1 MITFLP
7 DTVNLPLR
15 HWLTVLRPFCFHV
28 KRKFFII
35 YCMVGTTGLYSS
47 LGDRKR
53 KKLNTDTCVERSNIG
68 CSWLLVHFGWVAV
81 EGLLRRRKR
90 NSEWRTGVSCAK
102 TEVKSI
108 ASRGNSQ
115 FKDPNMGQTWMFSGK
130 RRKTRRPGQCG
141 VRSGQ
146 MYAGLD
152 HMRFRPP
159 SPGKGRNFAPSMMEI
174 FGGSQ
179 ENDIIWCVYVFCF

>member
-35 YCMVGTTGLYSS
+35 FCMVGTTGLYSS

-53 KKLNTDTCVERSNIG
+53 KKLNPDTYVERGNIG

-90 NSEWRTGVSCAK
+90 NSEWRTGVSRAK
-102 TEVKSI
+102 TEVR
-108 ASRGNSQ
+108 ASQAEGTASARTL
-115 FKDPNMGQTWMFSGK
+115 TWAKHGCFLG
-130 RRKTRRPGQCG
+130 RERRPRGLG
-141 VRSGQ
+141 SVVSEVVRCMQ
-146 MYAGLD
+146 A
-152 HMRFRPP
+152 
-159 SPGKGRNFAPSMMEI
+159 
-174 FGGSQ
+174 
-179 ENDIIWCVYVFCF
+179 